1 MEESFKDPKVMRHV
15 EISKA
20 DPKKAKGVEDK
31 DNMHYKMKKGVEDLD
46 DIQKKL
52 ER

>member
-15 EISKA
+15 EASRP
-20 DPKKAKGVEDK
+20 DPKKGKDDK

>member
-1 MEESFKDPKVMRHV
+1 MMEESLKDPKIIRNV
-15 EISKA
+15 EASKQ
-20 DPKKAKGVEDK
+20 DSSKGKEDK
-31 DNMHYKMKKGVEDLD
+31 ENMHFKMKKGVEDLD